1 MDKGFKKMLGIG
13 LAAAMWAAAL
23 AGCGGGGQNGG
34 ADAPA
39 AGGAGTQA
47 AGGSQGEQVTIKFIH
62 KLPEE
67 SRMQYFNEV
76 IAECEKENPNIKI
89 EMNAY
94 GDEEIKDKTRVL
106 LGSDEA
112 PDIFFTWSGQRI
124 TQYVDSGN
132 ALDITKYLEEDSQ
145 WKDSF
150 NQSMLECCNKNGSY
164 WAIPWDY
171 DSKEMVYSKKIFAEA
186 GITQLPTTGD
196 ELLADCQI
204 LKDAGYTPI
213 ALGNQYSWVV

>member
-1 MDKGFKKMLGIG
+1 MKKRWKSIIALGLSTIMC
-13 LAAAMWAAAL
+13 LSL

-76 IAECEKENPNIKI
+76 IAEFEKENPNIKI

-94 GDEEIKDKTRVL
+94 GDEEIKAKFLWAGAFTTDGVAPVQDENGNFYYISESGNKKIAIQNLEKCMDLGLSINQVL
-106 LGSDEA
+106 PAGDNGKYAYYNQKFEKVFDGECQSFNA
-112 PDIFFTWSGQRI
+112 SPGVHAIQRI
-124 TQYVDSGN
+124 PEFFGHGN
-132 ALDITKYLEEDSQ
+132 HA
-145 WKDSF
+145 
-150 NQSMLECCNKNGSY
+150 
-164 WAIPWDY
+164 
-171 DSKEMVYSKKIFAEA
+171 
-186 GITQLPTTGD
+186 
-196 ELLADCQI
+196 
-204 LKDAGYTPI
+204 
-213 ALGNQYSWVV
+213 

>member
-1 MDKGFKKMLGIG
+1 MLFRSKKMLGIG

-76 IAECEKENPNIKI
+76 IAEFEKENPNIKI

-150 NQSMLECCNKNGSY
+150 NQSTQQQMLWRRPFCE
-164 WAIPWDY
+164 IR
-171 DSKEMVYSKKIFAEA
+171 
-186 GITQLPTTGD
+186 
-196 ELLADCQI
+196 
-204 LKDAGYTPI
+204 
-213 ALGNQYSWVV
+213 